1 MDWPCKDFT
10 QGSTGEPPKLQVQ
23 VSVQV
28 QVQLQVQVQVQVQIQ
43 VQVPV
48 QVQVKVQVQV
58 QVQVQ
63 YLKSG
68 TSPVLAD
75 YPSSC
80 RLPKRRE
87 GGTQATG
94 SPY

>member
-23 VSVQV
+23 VLVQAQVQVQLQVQVQGQVQV
-28 QVQLQVQVQVQVQIQ
+28 QVQLQVQVQG
-43 VQVPV
+43 
-48 QVQVKVQVQV
+48 

-68 TSPVLAD
+68 TSPDSAD
-75 YPSSC
+75 NPSSC
-80 RLPKRRE
+80 RLPKRRD
-87 GGTQATG
+87 GGTQAAG

>member
-1 MDWPCKDFT
+1 M
-10 QGSTGEPPKLQVQ
+10 Q
-23 VSVQV
+23 VQV
-28 QVQLQVQVQVQVQIQ
+28 QVQMQVQVQVQVCVHVRVQ
-43 VQVPV
+43 VQVQV

-68 TSPVLAD
+68 TSPVSAD
-75 YPSSC
+75 NPSSC

-87 GGTQATG
+87 GGTQAAG
-94 SPY
+94 SPYSPAGGPSWL